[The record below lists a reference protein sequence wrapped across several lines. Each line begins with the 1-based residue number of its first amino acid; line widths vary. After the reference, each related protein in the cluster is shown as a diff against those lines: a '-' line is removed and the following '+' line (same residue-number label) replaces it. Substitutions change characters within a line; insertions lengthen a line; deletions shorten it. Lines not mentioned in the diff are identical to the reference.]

1 MSYARRKTNKKK
13 GRVPLSMRH
22 ISQLHS
28 GKILVVDD
36 DKTVAITLNEILR
49 QSGYYSDFA
58 CSGKEALDFLRR
70 HKTDLI
76 IVDLRLNDMNG
87 LDLLTESRK
96 LQPASMS
103 IVLTGFG
110 TMESAIRAMR
120 EGAFDYLIK
129 PTDTD
134 ELLMRISHVFERR
147 KLMDDLEKRVTE
159 LEAANEE
166 IDRINTNL
174 QDDIDLATK
183 KLQEHISELSAT
195 KDALEQQRST
205 RELFMNMVVHELR
218 NPLQPIKVAADMIS
232 KVAEDKDKVTKY
244 NAIIQKEIAR
254 ISQLIN
260 DLNDVTKIDLQRFSV
275 HCSYADVA
283 AVVRREYDSF
293 ACAHTERRFALHCG
307 QDPIMCMIDEK
318 RISQAIMNLLDN
330 AFKYS
335 YDKTLITVTVALTLG
350 DAGSFVDISVEDE
363 GVGVQETKL
372 NVIFDPYFRLREA
385 DPKIEGMGLGLYI
398 TRGIV
403 EAHHGQIF
411 ATAASDRKKGSIFT
425 IHLPVANMTDAG

>member
-1 MSYARRKTNKKK
+1 MSYARRKMNKKK
-13 GRVPLSMRH
+13 GRISIPLRH
-22 ISQLHS
+22 VSAPHS

-49 QSGYYSDFA
+49 QTGYHSDFA
-58 CSGKEALDFLRR
+58 CSGKEALEFLRR
-70 HKTDLI
+70 FKTDLI
-76 IVDLRLNDMNG
+76 IVDLRLIDMNG

-166 IDRINTNL
+166 IDRMNTNL
-174 QDDIDLATK
+174 QAEIDLATK

-218 NPLQPIKVAADMIS
+218 NPLQPIKVAADMIG
-232 KVAEDKDKVTKY
+232 KVAEDKDKVIKY
-244 NAIIQKEIAR
+244 NAIIQQEIAR

-275 HCSYADVA
+275 HCVYADVA
-283 AVVRREYDSF
+283 AVVKREYDSF
-293 ACAHTERRFALHCG
+293 ACAHTERRFAFHCD
-307 QDPIMCMIDEK
+307 QDAIMCMIDEK
-318 RISQAIMNLLDN
+318 RISQAILNLLDN
-330 AFKYS
+330 ALKYS
-335 YDKTLITVTVALTLG
+335 YDKTLITVTVALAA
-350 DAGSFVDISVEDE
+350 AGSFVDISVEDE

-411 ATAASDRKKGSIFT
+411 ATSVSDRKKGSIFT
-425 IHLPVANMTDAG
+425 IHLPIANITAAD